1 MSIGELEI
9 GRWLW
14 STSDVDA
21 KIKDQECGA
30 GVNKKQGQPRNLYLP
45 TLLPGTARSH
55 KDRSFFYQ
63 ARSDYPSAGKWKNCE
78 AHGDPISTL

>member
-1 MSIGELEI
+1 MSIGELEV

-30 GVNKKQGQPRNLYLP
+30 ESTKSKGNPQTLYLP
-45 TLLPGTARSH
+45 TLLPGTAGSH

-63 ARSDYPSAGKWKNCE
+63 ARSDYSSAGKWKNCE
-78 AHGDPISTL
+78 AHGYPISTL